1 MLTLMFPW
9 DSVSQLDSG
18 AAASLSGQH
27 HPKHNHVLYDKEN
40 ADPDPEGKKPRRKW
54 RPTRIQDPDPHYN
67 KCGSTSLACPFN
79 FITPFCTQLF

>member
-27 HPKHNHVLYDKEN
+27 HPKHNHVLYDKEK
-40 ADPDPEGKKPRRKW
+40 ADPDPEGKKPRRK
-54 RPTRIQDPDPHYN
+54 
-67 KCGSTSLACPFN
+67 
-79 FITPFCTQLF
+79 